1 MKINWKKLRRSLK
14 RKLSEAR
21 YGILRPLSDAW
32 YWIRTHTYNRY
43 HIVNCKDPSNGYEWG
58 WRDRDQLI
66 LLASFKIFKDFVE
79 QEYPSNIDWDYND
92 EYRAAKAELEYLYK
106 WWTEIRPS
114 QIKDWKPRRIWDQDK
129 EDQEHLLRLIAI
141 RGRMWT

>member
-1 MKINWKKLRRSLK
+1 MNWKKIRHGFRTLFFSV
-14 RKLSEAR
+14 R
-21 YGILRPLSDAW
+21 YGITRPVSNAW

-43 HIVNCKDPSNGYEWG
+43 HIVNCKDPGNGYSWG
-58 WRDRDQLI
+58 WQDRDHLI
-66 LLASFKIFKDFVE
+66 LLACFKILKDFME

-92 EYRAAKAELEYLYK
+92 EYRATKAELEYLYK

-114 QIKDWKPRRIWDQDK
+114 QIKDWKPKRIWDQDK

-141 RGRMWT
+141 RGYMWT